1 MQQNEQRPALRH
13 KKSLTQLLGLG
24 KAHAWP
30 LTFPAMPARAREVIQ
45 THQEQ
50 NKEVAQSTLKDS
62 CSTANNNTIV
72 FPQVHV
78 LDDAFRTPTKPQT
91 VHSDRNFSFNSD
103 TYSDYFVPT
112 PTPKAKVR
120 KPPKALRAVKS
131 MDTFRSTYPS
141 LSIMTSERS
150 PSPTDGYMSMQ
161 EVGESMCLRFRANL
175 CVASVISRLHRHSH
189 HYTRNL

>member
-30 LTFPAMPARAREVIQ
+30 STFPAMPARATEIIQ
-45 THQEQ
+45 THQGRDQ
-50 NKEVAQSTLKDS
+50 EVVQSALKDS
-62 CSTANNNTIV
+62 CSTANNNTRML
-72 FPQVHV
+72 PRVHV

-91 VHSDRNFSFNSD
+91 VHSDRRNFSFNSD

-161 EVGESMCLRFRANL
+161 EVGEPMSAFQ
-175 CVASVISRLHRHSH
+175 S
-189 HYTRNL
+189 